1 MPEIEKA
8 VKSEFDDDVIL
19 KTENIN
25 KIYPGTLALQD
36 VNFNVH
42 YGKVNVLVGEN
53 GAGKSTLMKI
63 IAGIEQP
70 TSGKI
75 IFKHKEI
82 QLKSPIAA
90 SKKGIGII
98 HQELNLFPNLNVAE
112 NIFITREIFKNGLI
126 DHKAQED
133 KTKELMQRLEHAIN
147 PKTLVSNL
155 RIGQQQIVEIA
166 KVLSQDMEIF
176 IMDEPTSSLS
186 DEEVAVLFKIVDE
199 LKSNN
204 VSIIY
209 ISHRLEEFMQIGDY
223 ITVLRDG
230 RLIAE
235 SLMKNVD
242 IPWIINKMVGHDSIK
257 FIRKEHKDVSNEVVL
272 KVEDLSLSKLGG
284 GFLLENV
291 SFSLK
296 KGEILGIYGLRGAG
310 RTELLECLFGV
321 NPEAK
326 GRIILDGK
334 IVETKFINERI
345 RSGISLIPEDR
356 QREGLFQNLS
366 IKDNMTMA
374 SLKNYTYFIHIDSK
388 DEEDNVKKQVR
399 NMSIKLANINNLI
412 SSLSGGN
419 QQKIIIGK
427 GLLTSPKVLLMDEPT
442 RGIDVSAKA
451 DIFKIMDKLAASG
464 QGIILVASELK
475 EILAISDRIL
485 VFSKGKIT
493 GEFTREDAT
502 EEGLVSASAI
512 GHEMAHNT
520 NIRRITRN
528 GNSKKTNI
536 KF

>member
-1 MPEIEKA
+1 MIDNKK
-8 VKSEFDDDVIL
+8 VFKSEFDGDIIL
-19 KTENIN
+19 KTKKIN
-25 KIYPGTLALQD
+25 KFYPGTLALQNVD
-36 VNFNVH
+36 FNVH
-42 YGKVNVLVGEN
+42 YGKVNALVGEN
-53 GAGKSTLMKI
+53 GAGKSTLMKV

-70 TSGKI
+70 TSGDI
-75 IFKHKEI
+75 IFKHKKI
-82 QLKSPIAA
+82 NLKSPIDA
-90 SKKGIGII
+90 SEKGIGII

-112 NIFITREIFKNGLI
+112 NIFITREIFKNGQI

-133 KTKELMQRLEHAIN
+133 KTKEVMQWLEHDIN

-166 KVLSQDMEIF
+166 KVLSQDMEIL
-176 IMDEPTSSLS
+176 IMDEPTSTLS
-186 DEEVAVLFKIVDE
+186 NEEVAVLFRIIDE

-209 ISHRLEEFMQIGDY
+209 ISHRLEELMQIGDY

-230 RLIAE
+230 QLIDE
-235 SLMKNVD
+235 SSMENID
-242 IPWIINKMVGHDSIK
+242 IPWIIHKMVGQNTLSTIK
-257 FIRKEHKDVSNEVVL
+257 KENKDISEEEVL
-272 KVEDLSLSKLGG
+272 KVENLSLPKFGG
-284 GFLLENV
+284 GFLLDNI

-321 NPEAK
+321 HPDAEGK
-326 GRIILDGK
+326 IFIDDK
-334 IVETKFINERI
+334 IVETKFIDDRI

-366 IKDNMTMA
+366 ITSNMTMS
-374 SLKNYTYFIHIDSK
+374 SLENYTNFIHIDSK
-388 DEEDNVKKQVR
+388 EEEDNVKEQVK

-419 QQKIIIGK
+419 QQKVIIGK
-427 GLLTSPKVLLMDEPT
+427 SLLTSPKVLLMDEPT
-442 RGIDVSAKA
+442 RGIDVSAKT
-451 DIFKIMDKLAASG
+451 DIFKIMNKLAASG

-493 GEFTREDAT
+493 GEYKREEAT
-502 EEGLVSASAI
+502 EEALVSASAV
-512 GHEMAHNT
+512 GHEIVRNT
-520 NIRRITRN
+520 NK
-528 GNSKKTNI
+528 GE
-536 KF
+536 